1 MHLCPWNK
9 EGWNQQASS
18 QQANLAFRWVLE
30 EIRVEQ
36 ATLSAQEHRKD
47 LGRWERDLQRP
58 CGQMEGCLT

>member
-18 QQANLAFRWVLE
+18 QQANLAFRWVLK

-36 ATLSAQEHRKD
+36 ATLWKPAQENTSKSHWRNQKHECHELS
-47 LGRWERDLQRP
+47 LG
-58 CGQMEGCLT
+58 

>member
-18 QQANLAFRWVLE
+18 QQASLAFRWVLE

-47 LGRWERDLQRP
+47 LGRWERDL
-58 CGQMEGCLT
+58 